1 MNYQERSGNNILIKI
16 IAAVAGLAAGF
27 IICRTAFLSFTMPD
41 ASMEP
46 NLKKDDLVI
55 ILRHVTPRK
64 GDIILFK
71 SPAEPGRV
79 LVRRIAAVEGD
90 TVEIKDRVFRV
101 NNGACE
107 FPWKTRSTDRRIFP
121 MNYTFRDNMPAVK
134 IGRGSYFVLSDDLDR
149 GYDSRS
155 LGPIPEDLIIGRM
168 IYRH

>member
-1 MNYQERSGNNILIKI
+1 MNYQERSGSNLLIKV

-27 IICRTAFLSFTMPD
+27 IICRIAFISFTMPD
-41 ASMEP
+41 ASMQP

-71 SPAEPGRV
+71 NPAEPGRV
-79 LVRRIAAVEGD
+79 LIRRIAAAEGD

-101 NNGACE
+101 NNGAYQ
-107 FPWKTRSTDRRIFP
+107 FRWKTASKDHRVFP
-121 MNYTFRDNMPAVK
+121 MNFTFRDNMPAVK

-149 GYDSRS
+149 GFDSRTF
-155 LGPIPEDLIIGRM
+155 GPIPEDLVIGRM
-168 IYRH
+168 IYKY

>member
-121 MNYTFRDNMPAVK
+121 MNFTFRDNMPAVK

>member
-121 MNYTFRDNMPAVK
+121 MNFTFRDNMPAVK
-134 IGRGSYFVLSDDLDR
+134 IGRGRYFVLSDDLDR